1 MSCRSGATLSGA
13 VPEQRTG
20 RGACAGSS
28 AVAGPDQLALTSPAR
43 EANAGRVT
51 SVQVGGPV
59 CICDAGQAV
68 LPARA
73 RACSKLCASSG
84 SHQSAAVARGSACAR
99 HLAARRR
106 ASRAMAASEEPLAR
120 VGSSGKRGIFPG
132 NYGARLNHWE
142 ERAKSASCLRQRSP
156 PRRTGTQLTVYKILR
171 AVAQAPRC
179 RLYAPKFNRRLRRPS
194 RAGARKTVCRTH
206 AHARQPTPRLTPV
219 PRTRPTPR
227 RRRRRPSPRRPALW
241 AARPQRRARAR
252 GAASTCL
259 RRRGRARPGAARGLT
274 RRSAADGRPSRRQL
288 TARAPADAA
297 RPAS

>member
-1 MSCRSGATLSGA
+1 M
-13 VPEQRTG
+13 
-20 RGACAGSS
+20 
-28 AVAGPDQLALTSPAR
+28 
-43 EANAGRVT
+43 T

-142 ERAKSASCLRQRSP
+142 ERAKSASAPPAALSA
-156 PRRTGTQLTVYKILR
+156 PRRTGTQLTVYKISR

-179 RLYAPKFNRRLRRPS
+179 RLYARRFNRRLRRPS

-259 RRRGRARPGAARGLT
+259 RRRGCARPGAARGLT
-274 RRSAADGRPSRRQL
+274 RRSAAGERPSRRQL